1 MDLVSMERMDL
12 HPLTTLFASRPGASF
27 VEVPLKMCAMRGI
40 NSWIDWRPIRRAALG
55 RHNIYE
61 CYEYLR
67 NYYLG

>member
-1 MDLVSMERMDL
+1 MDLVSMERIWRSPDD
-12 HPLTTLFASRPGASF
+12 TKIASRPGASF

-40 NSWIDWRPIRRAALG
+40 NSWIDWRPRRAALG